1 MKTILYLS
9 TVVLLSFNTVVAH
22 AQAYAFRVL
31 ANKGL
36 NSVKISSA
44 GQEWQPVKTG
54 VKLNKGDEIMVSANG
69 YVGLVHSSGKTHE
82 IKVAGTYNVNDLVNK
97 ISANSSSVASKYAN
111 FVLAQ
116 MTKEEVDVNKNS
128 RANNKATGAVERG
141 SANDSP
147 ILLYS
152 KSQTNVFSPVTVV
165 KWGALK
171 PGEEY
176 IVSVK
181 NIFEENV
188 FTTQTTD
195 TKITLDFND
204 PKLKNEKLLLVTV
217 VSKADA
223 KMTSMQV
230 GIKRLS
236 EEDGKNISKEF
247 DVLMAENGEET
258 PLNKIIQAT
267 FFEQN
272 DLLLDA
278 ITNYEAAVKMAPDV
292 EEYKTMYTEFL
303 VRNNLN

>member
-1 MKTILYLS
+1 MPPSLRHKLAKQWVSSWRRDVALPTQFCYCGPSEGNQTIAA
-9 TVVLLSFNTVVAH
+9 TSF
-22 AQAYAFRVL
+22 
-31 ANKGL
+31 
-36 NSVKISSA
+36 SVEVNIS
-44 GQEWQPVKTG
+44 
-54 VKLNKGDEIMVSANG
+54 
-69 YVGLVHSSGKTHE
+69 Y
-82 IKVAGTYNVNDLVNK
+82 
-97 ISANSSSVASKYAN
+97 
-111 FVLAQ
+111 
-116 MTKEEVDVNKNS
+116 
-128 RANNKATGAVERG
+128 
-141 SANDSP
+141 
-147 ILLYS
+147 
-152 KSQTNVFSPVTVV
+152 
-165 KWGALK
+165 
-171 PGEEY
+171 
-176 IVSVK
+176 
-181 NIFEENV
+181 
-188 FTTQTTD
+188 
-195 TKITLDFND
+195 ND

-278 ITNYEAAVKMAPDV
+278 ITNYEAAIKMAPDV